1 MKNTTMTRAA
11 EEVVKLKLQVIDEYI
26 EEIVDV
32 IANSGSPEKLIGK
45 PYEEW
50 TDLDRQLLAQVYGQG
65 DDTPLAKLIFTKE
78 YEKLK
83 ALEQEV

>member
-11 EEVVKLKLQVIDEYI
+11 EEVVKLKLQLIDEYI

-32 IANSGSPEKLIGK
+32 IANIGSPEKLIGK

-50 TDLDRQLLAQVYGQG
+50 TDLDRQLLAQAYGPG

-78 YEKLK
+78 YDKLK
-83 ALEQEV
+83 VLEQEV